1 MIPGISIFNVSQAIE
16 TVQMKGLTLSLL
28 GYGDGTEVIHHRL
41 ESGSRWAM
49 VPGDGWDAFESIFL
63 IKGRLLLQTAG
74 EERVLSA
81 GDFLSAAPIQ
91 EHAVFLAEEDTEF
104 LYVSSQPVFHHYSRY
119 AQEIMDLA
127 VAVEEKDGYTAD
139 HCQRI
144 MKYSMMVGEAMGL
157 TTQQLYE
164 LNYGAFLHDV
174 GKVKVP
180 EEVLQKPGKLT
191 ADEWEI
197 MKQHTTFGKQM
208 LEETSLPNLSAAS
221 RVVEQHHERYDGSG
235 YPHGLKGDEISIGA
249 AIVAVVDSY
258 DAMTTDRV
266 YQKRRTKEE
275 ALAEIKR
282 CQGTMYHPD
291 VVDVFLSLADKID

>member
-1 MIPGISIFNVSQAIE
+1 
-16 TVQMKGLTLSLL
+16 
-28 GYGDGTEVIHHRL
+28 
-41 ESGSRWAM
+41 
-49 VPGDGWDAFESIFL
+49 
-63 IKGRLLLQTAG
+63 
-74 EERVLSA
+74 
-81 GDFLSAAPIQ
+81 
-91 EHAVFLAEEDTEF
+91 
-104 LYVSSQPVFHHYSRY
+104 
-119 AQEIMDLA
+119 
-127 VAVEEKDGYTAD
+127 
-139 HCQRI
+139 
-144 MKYSMMVGEAMGL
+144 
-157 TTQQLYE
+157 
-164 LNYGAFLHDV
+164 
-174 GKVKVP
+174 
-180 EEVLQKPGKLT
+180 
-191 ADEWEI
+191 

-266 YQKRRTKEE
+266 YQKGRTKEE